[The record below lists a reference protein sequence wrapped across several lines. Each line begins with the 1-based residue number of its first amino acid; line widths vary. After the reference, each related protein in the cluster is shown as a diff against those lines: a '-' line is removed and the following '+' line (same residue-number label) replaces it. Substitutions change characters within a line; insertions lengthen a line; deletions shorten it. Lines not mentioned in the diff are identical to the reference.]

1 MRIKME
7 GEAQMNKDIYAFAKY
22 YFNIYRNPKATN
34 FQVEEGFADKCFSLG
49 FQMDSGNSFCEK
61 YPHAFNDAEELD
73 KIIEKIDDPQFL
85 GTAIFSQWRYITHWS
100 YCSHPLD
107 PEYRPWFICAFGR
120 LMAITAEDNAPPFVF
135 FGNVKKVK
143 ILSNDICFGY
153 CPKEDDE
160 IEQHLTITEDGR
172 VWLTRYAIKENLN
185 FADYKKTEQKQF
197 RIEPEKAKFLL
208 SKFTKYF
215 RDEYEISFA
224 TDVGSFEM
232 WIDDD
237 EGKKAY
243 FIGPLISE
251 FSVDGYDL
259 SQLVRDTLNDQ
270 SLLVFDGNN
279 YEKIK
284 RITIDYRFTSVII
297 PADDSIDIKWEY
309 KDHLVIDRQ
318 IETIEDTLQ
327 LAEQCD
333 VTRKYH
339 VADGVSSFLDDFDIE
354 TLFTE
359 FYEPEV
365 DVLPS
370 PEGTAE
376 YEVKVEFYRQ
386 EPRIISGKYDKQGLP
401 KDWPE
406 FIESLYDFISFY
418 GLGEMFDKKQY
429 EKTYRKKNDYI
440 FLSVKFGD
448 YGKPYYYL
456 TDDDSIQIGEQVVVP
471 VGDEGA
477 ERIVSVSKK
486 QYFQADNVPM
496 SLEKVKSIIGRFTR
510 SEEGML
516 YCPMC
521 KCEISENDCY
531 DLLYDPLI
539 NSIDGI
545 ITEDEVEQRHDICER
560 CKYHDE

>member
-1 MRIKME
+1 MKKE
-7 GEAQMNKDIYAFAKY
+7 IYAFAKY

-73 KIIEKIDDPQFL
+73 KIIEEIDDPQFL

-120 LMAITAEDNAPPFVF
+120 LMAITAEENAPPFVF

-143 ILSNDICFGY
+143 IHSNNVCFGY
-153 CPKEDDE
+153 CPKKGDE
-160 IEQHLTITEDGR
+160 VEQHLTITEDGHI
-172 VWLTRYAIKENLN
+172 WLTRYAINEDLN
-185 FADYKKTEQKQF
+185 FADYEKTEQKQF
-197 RIEPEKAKFLL
+197 KIEPDKAQMLL

-215 RDEYEISFA
+215 RDEYEINFA

-243 FIGPLISE
+243 FVGPLISE
-251 FSVDGYDL
+251 FVVDGFDL

-270 SLLVFDGNN
+270 TLFVFDDNN

-297 PADDSIDIKWEY
+297 PADESADITWEY

-318 IETIEDTLQ
+318 TETIEDTLQ

-339 VADGVSSFLDDFDIE
+339 IADGISSFLDDLDIE

-359 FYEPEV
+359 FNKPEA

-386 EPRIISGKYDKQGLP
+386 EPRILSGKYDKQGLP

-418 GLGEMFDKKQY
+418 GFGEMFDKKQY

-471 VGDEGA
+471 IGDEGA
-477 ERIVSVSKK
+477 ERIVRVSKK

-496 SLEKVKSIIGRFTR
+496 SLKKVKSIIGRFTR
-510 SEEGML
+510 PEEGML

-521 KCEISENDCY
+521 KCEISEDDCY

-545 ITEDEVEQRHDICER
+545 ITEDEVEQRQDICER

>member
-1 MRIKME
+1 
-7 GEAQMNKDIYAFAKY
+7 MNKDIYAFAKY
-22 YFNIYRNPKATN
+22 YFNLYRNPKATN

-73 KIIEKIDDPQFL
+73 KIIEEIDDPQFL

-107 PEYRPWFICAFGR
+107 PEYRPWFISAFGR
-120 LMAITAEDNAPPFVF
+120 LMAITAEDNVPPFVF

-143 ILSNDICFGY
+143 IHSNNVCFGY
-153 CPKEDDE
+153 CPKKGDE
-160 IEQHLTITEDGR
+160 VEQHLTITEDGR
-172 VWLTRYAIKENLN
+172 IWLTRYAINEDLN
-185 FADYKKTEQKQF
+185 FADYEKTEQKQF
-197 RIEPEKAKFLL
+197 KIEPDKAQMLL

-215 RDEYEISFA
+215 RDEYEINFA

-243 FIGPLISE
+243 FVGPLISE
-251 FSVDGYDL
+251 FVVDGVDL

-270 SLLVFDGNN
+270 TLFVFDDNN

-297 PADDSIDIKWEY
+297 PADESADITWEY

-318 IETIEDTLQ
+318 TETIEDTLQ

-333 VTRKYH
+333 VARKYH
-339 VADGVSSFLDDFDIE
+339 VADGISSFLDDLDIE

-359 FYEPEV
+359 FNEPEA
-365 DVLPS
+365 DILPS
-370 PEGTAE
+370 SEGTAE

-406 FIESLYDFISFY
+406 FIESLYAFISFY
-418 GLGEMFDKKQY
+418 GFGEMFDKKQY

-456 TDDDSIQIGEQVVVP
+456 TDDDSIQTGEQVVVP

-477 ERIVSVSKK
+477 ERIVRVSKK

-521 KCEISENDCY
+521 KCEISEDDCY

>member
-1 MRIKME
+1 M
-7 GEAQMNKDIYAFAKY
+7 
-22 YFNIYRNPKATN
+22 
-34 FQVEEGFADKCFSLG
+34 
-49 FQMDSGNSFCEK
+49 
-61 YPHAFNDAEELD
+61 
-73 KIIEKIDDPQFL
+73 
-85 GTAIFSQWRYITHWS
+85 
-100 YCSHPLD
+100 
-107 PEYRPWFICAFGR
+107 
-120 LMAITAEDNAPPFVF
+120 
-135 FGNVKKVK
+135 
-143 ILSNDICFGY
+143 
-153 CPKEDDE
+153 
-160 IEQHLTITEDGR
+160 
-172 VWLTRYAIKENLN
+172 
-185 FADYKKTEQKQF
+185 
-197 RIEPEKAKFLL
+197 
-208 SKFTKYF
+208 
-215 RDEYEISFA
+215 
-224 TDVGSFEM
+224 
-232 WIDDD
+232 
-237 EGKKAY
+237 
-243 FIGPLISE
+243 
-251 FSVDGYDL
+251 
-259 SQLVRDTLNDQ
+259 
-270 SLLVFDGNN
+270 
-279 YEKIK
+279 
-284 RITIDYRFTSVII
+284 
-297 PADDSIDIKWEY
+297 
-309 KDHLVIDRQ
+309 
-318 IETIEDTLQ
+318 
-327 LAEQCD
+327 
-333 VTRKYH
+333 
-339 VADGVSSFLDDFDIE
+339 
-354 TLFTE
+354 
-359 FYEPEV
+359 
-365 DVLPS
+365 
-370 PEGTAE
+370 
-376 YEVKVEFYRQ
+376 KVEFYRQ

>member
-1 MRIKME
+1 ME

-34 FQVEEGFADKCFSLG
+34 IQVEEGFADKCFSLG

-73 KIIEKIDDPQFL
+73 KIIEEIDDPQFL

-120 LMAITAEDNAPPFVF
+120 LMAITAEDNALPFVF

-143 ILSNDICFGY
+143 IHSNDVCFGY
-153 CPKEDDE
+153 CPKEGDE

-197 RIEPEKAKFLL
+197 QIEPEKAKFLL
-208 SKFTKYF
+208 SKFTQYF
-215 RDEYEISFA
+215 RDEYEMSFA

-251 FSVDGYDL
+251 FVVDGYDL

-309 KDHLVIDRQ
+309 KDHLIIDRQ
-318 IETIEDTLQ
+318 TETIEDTLQ

-339 VADGVSSFLDDFDIE
+339 VADGVSSFLDDFDID

-359 FYEPEV
+359 FYEPEA

-418 GLGEMFDKKQY
+418 GFGEMFDKKQY

-477 ERIVSVSKK
+477 ERIVRVSKK

-510 SEEGML
+510 PEEGKL

-521 KCEISENDCY
+521 KCEISEDDCY

-545 ITEDEVEQRHDICER
+545 ITEDEVEQRQDICER

>member
-1 MRIKME
+1 
-7 GEAQMNKDIYAFAKY
+7 MNKDIYAFAKY
-22 YFNIYRNPKATN
+22 YFNLYRNPKATN

-73 KIIEKIDDPQFL
+73 KIIEEIDDPQFL

-143 ILSNDICFGY
+143 IHSNNVCFGY
-153 CPKEDDE
+153 CPKKGDE
-160 IEQHLTITEDGR
+160 VEQHLTITEDGR
-172 VWLTRYAIKENLN
+172 IWLTRYAINEDLN
-185 FADYKKTEQKQF
+185 FADYEKTEQKQF
-197 RIEPEKAKFLL
+197 KIEPDKAQMLL

-215 RDEYEISFA
+215 RDEYEINFA

-243 FIGPLISE
+243 FVGPLISE
-251 FSVDGYDL
+251 FVVDGFDL

-270 SLLVFDGNN
+270 TLFVFDDTN

-297 PADDSIDIKWEY
+297 PADESADITWEH

-318 IETIEDTLQ
+318 TETIEDTLQ

-339 VADGVSSFLDDFDIE
+339 VADGISSFLDDLDIE
-354 TLFTE
+354 TLFTV
-359 FYEPEV
+359 FNEPEA
-365 DVLPS
+365 DILPS

-401 KDWPE
+401 KAWPE

-418 GLGEMFDKKQY
+418 GFGEMFDKKQY

-456 TDDDSIQIGEQVVVP
+456 TDDDSIQTGEQVVVP

-477 ERIVSVSKK
+477 ERIVRVSKK

-521 KCEISENDCY
+521 KCEISEDDCY